1 MCAAPNALIPLA
13 EGSAW
18 KEFLASGPRDPEP
31 RALELARVDPVG
43 LWPEVIAL
51 VDDGALLVD
60 PVRVFEAACAILAV
74 ESTVAPTASEAFLR
88 KQSLGRAFAMAL
100 DTSDLEEPSPF
111 GRRPLPERR
120 ALRGLLRGGPESLAS
135 RFHLRRL
142 LESGGRLA
150 RTERTRR
157 AEGGRD
163 GP

>member
-1 MCAAPNALIPLA
+1 MCAAPNAPISLA

-18 KEFLASGPRDPEP
+18 KEFLAYGPRDPEP
-31 RALELARVDPVG
+31 RALALARVDPVG

-60 PVRVFEAACAILAV
+60 PVRVFETACGILAV
-74 ESTVAPTASEAFLR
+74 ESTVAPTAPEAFLR
-88 KQSLGRAFAMAL
+88 KQSLGRAFATVL

-111 GRRPLPERR
+111 RRRPLPERR

-157 AEGGRD
+157 AGRGRD